1 MPDAT
6 DEHPLFGLWD
16 EADDWRLSR
25 RSFALL
31 GELMKR
37 DDLPPLN
44 WTVTKW
50 SVVGEPDTVLSH
62 AAKRHAVQA
71 WADALN
77 LRVREHQCQ
86 GYARL
91 SAGGKRAAVNGEV
104 GLSFFVDLYD
114 DEAAR

>member
-1 MPDAT
+1 MPEESAA
-6 DEHPLFGLWD
+6 ELAWE

-44 WTVTKW
+44 WTATKW
-50 SVVGEPDTVLSH
+50 SVVGEPDAILSH
-62 AAKRHAVQA
+62 AAKRHTVQA

-77 LRVREHQCQ
+77 LRVCEHQRQ
-86 GYARL
+86 GYVRL
-91 SAGGKRAAVNGEV
+91 SAGGKRAASNGEV

-114 DEAAR
+114 AEAAR